1 MQNNLQTKLQQ
12 KRWRT
17 FAILIV
23 LAICAGV
30 VLAGMKFEPA
40 DYRDSLQKAITE
52 AEQLQADCSQNVG
65 NSKGQYSP
73 YTLLEYQQQI
83 DTAKRVLDSSDSQY
97 SHRQT
102 AFETLQQQTK
112 AMKEAANSQVIPKED
127 LEQLQQSGE
136 TGKYTSQWDG
146 GEVEISV
153 SGESISSPSDINIAI
168 GRGPY
173 GDILQASCDAA
184 QLNGMLFSLY
194 HDGDFGAVVTFR
206 FPLPESNRTGALY
219 HYDKQNKK
227 LVLVEN
233 SVNMEENVAKIALT
247 QGGDYLLALFPNEQ
261 LAPVGSSAPASS
273 EIASSTDSAVS
284 TLLDSNS
291 SPSTN
296 ASNIQNNSSSS
307 TSVSSAPTSNN
318 SQPAAS
324 SIENAPVAT
333 APPSPTTAPEIPTVT
348 APPSNS
354 ENLITVQLE
363 IRCDTLAQN
372 PSALKDPSKQSYVPS
387 DGTILASTS
396 VQAKPGATVFDV
408 LTETCRNNNIQIE
421 YSYYSGFQSYYIEGI
436 NHLYEFDGGQVSGW
450 LYKVNGVFP
459 NYGCSAYTL
468 QDGDSISLLY
478 TCDGGADVG
487 NPWPQ

>member
-206 FPLPESNRTGALY
+206 FPLPESNRIGAL
-219 HYDKQNKK
+219 
-227 LVLVEN
+227 
-233 SVNMEENVAKIALT
+233 
-247 QGGDYLLALFPNEQ
+247 
-261 LAPVGSSAPASS
+261 
-273 EIASSTDSAVS
+273 
-284 TLLDSNS
+284 
-291 SPSTN
+291 
-296 ASNIQNNSSSS
+296 
-307 TSVSSAPTSNN
+307 
-318 SQPAAS
+318 
-324 SIENAPVAT
+324 
-333 APPSPTTAPEIPTVT
+333 
-348 APPSNS
+348 
-354 ENLITVQLE
+354 
-363 IRCDTLAQN
+363 
-372 PSALKDPSKQSYVPS
+372 
-387 DGTILASTS
+387 
-396 VQAKPGATVFDV
+396 
-408 LTETCRNNNIQIE
+408 
-421 YSYYSGFQSYYIEGI
+421 
-436 NHLYEFDGGQVSGW
+436 
-450 LYKVNGVFP
+450 
-459 NYGCSAYTL
+459 
-468 QDGDSISLLY
+468 
-478 TCDGGADVG
+478 
-487 NPWPQ
+487 

>member
-52 AEQLQADCSQNVG
+52 AEQLQTDCSQNQG
-65 NSKGQYSP
+65 NSKGQYAP

-83 DTAKRVLDSSDSQY
+83 DIAKKVLDSSDSH

-194 HDGDFGAVVTFR
+194 HNGDFGAVVTFR

-233 SVNMEENVAKIALT
+233 SVNMEENVADGKTEGFQNEIGPIRRELLTLRGYYDELMDMGKDLEENENGFFARKQLKYFGTIADRADRLMGRT
-247 QGGDYLLALFPNEQ
+247 AYLLEYAQQVRDAYQTQADAVQNKNMQFLT
-261 LAPVGSSAPASS
+261 V
-273 EIASSTDSAVS
+273 VS
-284 TLLDSNS
+284 TIFFPL
-291 SPSTN
+291 T
-296 ASNIQNNSSSS
+296 
-307 TSVSSAPTSNN
+307 
-318 SQPAAS
+318 
-324 SIENAPVAT
+324 
-333 APPSPTTAPEIPTVT
+333 
-348 APPSNS
+348 
-354 ENLITVQLE
+354 LITGWYGMNF
-363 IRCDTLAQN
+363 QN
-372 PSALKDPSKQSYVPS
+372 MPELRQGYPGV
-387 DGTILASTS
+387 ILLSLVVVA
-396 VQAKPGATVFDV
+396 
-408 LTETCRNNNIQIE
+408 
-421 YSYYSGFQSYYIEGI
+421 
-436 NHLYEFDGGQVSGW
+436 
-450 LYKVNGVFP
+450 
-459 NYGCSAYTL
+459 GCIL
-468 QDGDSISLLY
+468 FFKKKHML
-478 TCDGGADVG
+478 
-487 NPWPQ
+487 